1 MTMTDRTPEEIAVEL
16 SQLVRELVAAGRND
30 LLLRAIGVSVL
41 EELRIEAAKSRLSRL
56 LVTKDYRIILVDYG
70 NKEVEMT
77 PVHKAV
83 YLLFLNHPE
92 GIEFKKL
99 CEYRN
104 ELLGYYMAT
113 AKLMDKQTIAESVD
127 MLVDPLNNSIN
138 EKCSRIK
145 SIFLNVAKQ
154 FSGKVER
161 KAVAECVVVS
171 RERIYAECYV
181 VGVLHSVGGVTLIV
195 AHPVNAAVVVVYAV
209 IFDKLECVECVRS

>member
-1 MTMTDRTPEEIAVEL
+1 MTDRTPEEIAVEL

-30 LLLRAIGVSVL
+30 LLLRSIGVSVL

-145 SIFLNVAKQ
+145 SIFLNIMDLYTANYYIISGHTQKHFAGSSKIWYERLKNVKIPRELVIREDKQ
-154 FSGKVER
+154 V
-161 KAVAECVVVS
+161 
-171 RERIYAECYV
+171 
-181 VGVLHSVGGVTLIV
+181 
-195 AHPVNAAVVVVYAV
+195 
-209 IFDKLECVECVRS
+209 

>member
-1 MTMTDRTPEEIAVEL
+1 MTDRTPEEIAAEL
-16 SQLVRELVAAGRND
+16 SQLVRQLVAAGRND
-30 LLLRAIGVSVL
+30 LLLRSIGVSVL

-56 LVTKDYRIILVDYG
+56 LITKDYRIILVDYD

-99 CEYRN
+99 SDYRD

-127 MLVDPLNNSIN
+127 MLVNPLNNSIN

-145 SIFLNVAKQ
+145 SIFLNMMDQYTANYYII
-154 FSGKVER
+154 SGHTQKHFAGSSKIWYER
-161 KAVAECVVVS
+161 LKNIKIP
-171 RERIYAECYV
+171 RE
-181 VGVLHSVGGVTLIV
+181 L
-195 AHPVNAAVVVVYAV
+195 V
-209 IFDKLECVECVRS
+209 IRED

>member
-1 MTMTDRTPEEIAVEL
+1 MQDRTPEEIAADL

-30 LLLRAIGVSVL
+30 LLLRSIGVSVL
-41 EELRIEAAKSRLSRL
+41 EDLRIEAAKSRLSRL
-56 LVTKDYRIILVDYG
+56 LITKDYRIILVDYD

-99 CEYRN
+99 SDYRD

-113 AKLMDKQTIAESVD
+113 AKLMDKQIITESVD
-127 MLVDPLNNSIN
+127 MLVNPLNNSIN

-145 SIFLNVAKQ
+145 SIFLNMIDQYTANYYII
-154 FSGKVER
+154 SGHTQKHFAGSSKIWYER
-161 KAVAECVVVS
+161 LKNIKIP
-171 RERIYAECYV
+171 RE
-181 VGVLHSVGGVTLIV
+181 L
-195 AHPVNAAVVVVYAV
+195 V
-209 IFDKLECVECVRS
+209 IRED

>member
-1 MTMTDRTPEEIAVEL
+1 MTDRTPEEIAVEL

-30 LLLRAIGVSVL
+30 LLLRSIGVSVL

-56 LVTKDYRIILVDYG
+56 LVTKDYRIILVDYD

-145 SIFLNVAKQ
+145 SIFLNIMDLYTANYYIISGHTQKHFAGSSKIWYERLKNVKIPRELVIREDKQ
-154 FSGKVER
+154 V
-161 KAVAECVVVS
+161 
-171 RERIYAECYV
+171 
-181 VGVLHSVGGVTLIV
+181 
-195 AHPVNAAVVVVYAV
+195 
-209 IFDKLECVECVRS
+209 

>member
-1 MTMTDRTPEEIAVEL
+1 MTDRTPEEIAVEL

-145 SIFLNVAKQ
+145 SIFLNIMDLYTANYYIISGYTQKHFAGSSKIWYERLKNVKIPRELVIREDKQ
-154 FSGKVER
+154 V
-161 KAVAECVVVS
+161 
-171 RERIYAECYV
+171 
-181 VGVLHSVGGVTLIV
+181 
-195 AHPVNAAVVVVYAV
+195 
-209 IFDKLECVECVRS
+209 

>member
-1 MTMTDRTPEEIAVEL
+1 MKMTDRTPEEIAAEL

-30 LLLRAIGVSVL
+30 LLLRSIGVSVL

-56 LVTKDYRIILVDYG
+56 LITKDYRIILVDYD

-99 CEYRN
+99 SEYRD
-104 ELLGYYMAT
+104 ELLQYYMST
-113 AKLMDKQTIAESVD
+113 AKLMDKQTITESVD
-127 MLVDPLNNSIN
+127 MLVNPLNNSIN

-145 SIFLNVAKQ
+145 SIFLNMMDQYTANYYII
-154 FSGKVER
+154 SGHTQKHFAGSSKIWYER
-161 KAVAECVVVS
+161 LKNIKIP
-171 RERIYAECYV
+171 RE
-181 VGVLHSVGGVTLIV
+181 L
-195 AHPVNAAVVVVYAV
+195 V
-209 IFDKLECVECVRS
+209 IREDKRD

>member
-1 MTMTDRTPEEIAVEL
+1 MITDRTPEEIAAEL

-30 LLLRAIGVSVL
+30 LLLRSIGVSVL

-56 LVTKDYRIILVDYG
+56 LITKDYKIILVDYN

-99 CEYRN
+99 SEYRD
-104 ELLGYYMAT
+104 ELLQYYMST
-113 AKLMDKQTIAESVD
+113 AKLMDKQTITESVD
-127 MLVDPLNNSIN
+127 MLVNPLNNSIN

-145 SIFLNVAKQ
+145 SIFLNMMDQYTANNYIISGHTQKHFAGSSKIWYERLKNIILPRELVIREDKQ
-154 FSGKVER
+154 
-161 KAVAECVVVS
+161 
-171 RERIYAECYV
+171 
-181 VGVLHSVGGVTLIV
+181 L
-195 AHPVNAAVVVVYAV
+195 
-209 IFDKLECVECVRS
+209 

>member
-1 MTMTDRTPEEIAVEL
+1 MQDRTPEEIAAEL

-30 LLLRAIGVSVL
+30 LLLRSIGVSVL

-56 LVTKDYRIILVDYG
+56 LITKDYRIILVDYN

-99 CEYRN
+99 SEYRD
-104 ELLGYYMAT
+104 ELLRYYMAT
-113 AKLMDKQTIAESVD
+113 ARLMDKQTIIESVD
-127 MLVDPLNNSIN
+127 MLVNPLNNSIN

-145 SIFLNVAKQ
+145 SIFLNMMNQYTANYYII
-154 FSGKVER
+154 SGHTQKHFAGSSRIWYERLKVITLP
-161 KAVAECVVVS
+161 
-171 RERIYAECYV
+171 RELLINE
-181 VGVLHSVGGVTLIV
+181 SKTL
-195 AHPVNAAVVVVYAV
+195 
-209 IFDKLECVECVRS
+209 

>member
-1 MTMTDRTPEEIAVEL
+1 MTDRTPEEIAVEL

-145 SIFLNVAKQ
+145 SIFLNIMVLLQ
-154 FSGKVER
+154 FS
-161 KAVAECVVVS
+161 
-171 RERIYAECYV
+171 
-181 VGVLHSVGGVTLIV
+181 
-195 AHPVNAAVVVVYAV
+195 
-209 IFDKLECVECVRS
+209 

>member
-1 MTMTDRTPEEIAVEL
+1 MTDRTPEEIAVEL

-56 LVTKDYRIILVDYG
+56 LVTKDYRIFLVDYG

-145 SIFLNVAKQ
+145 SIFLNIMDLYTANYYIISGHTQKHFAGSSKIWYERLKNVKIPRELVIREDKQ
-154 FSGKVER
+154 V
-161 KAVAECVVVS
+161 
-171 RERIYAECYV
+171 
-181 VGVLHSVGGVTLIV
+181 
-195 AHPVNAAVVVVYAV
+195 
-209 IFDKLECVECVRS
+209 